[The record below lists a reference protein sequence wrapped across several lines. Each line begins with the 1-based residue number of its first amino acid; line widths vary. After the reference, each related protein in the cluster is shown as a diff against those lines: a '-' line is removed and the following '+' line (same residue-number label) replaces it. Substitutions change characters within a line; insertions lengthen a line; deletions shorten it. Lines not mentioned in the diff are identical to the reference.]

1 MTSNKNFTR
10 VIKTDNNLITY
21 KLNVFESSPLLKN
34 AFVRSEIKYS
44 KIE

>member
-1 MTSNKNFTR
+1 MTSNKILAR
-10 VIKTDNNLITY
+10 VINTENNLVTY